1 MVFEIFNAQL
11 WLLLENIKSYSGSGL
26 ESKFI
31 MAAPVKKLKLD
42 GGRDAGQFHS
52 VIVYIL
58 PTKIQK
64 KRLEVIYNCA
74 RSLNM
79 TVLEK
84 FRYENDKY
92 LSDNRFRDSF
102 IVKD

>member
-1 MVFEIFNAQL
+1 M
-11 WLLLENIKSYSGSGL
+11 ENTKIYSGKGL
-26 ESKFI
+26 EIKFI
-31 MAAPVKKLKLD
+31 MAAPMKKLKLD

-64 KRLEVIYNCA
+64 KRLEIIYNCA

-84 FRYENDKY
+84 FRYERNKY
-92 LSDNRFRDSF
+92 LSDNRFLDSI

>member
-1 MVFEIFNAQL
+1 
-11 WLLLENIKSYSGSGL
+11 
-26 ESKFI
+26 
-31 MAAPVKKLKLD
+31 MAAPAKKLKPD
-42 GGRDAGQFHS
+42 GGGDAGQFHG

-64 KRLEVIYNCA
+64 KRLEMIYNCA

-84 FRYENDKY
+84 FRYERNKY
-92 LSDNRFRDSF
+92 LSDNRFLDSI
-102 IVKD
+102 IVKDIGITEWVLRMERFC